1 MWCVCV
7 IVVLTDY
14 FVSIVFARVR
24 VPENYLGMVISE
36 ELKMEW
42 FIPTLTGPGVVT
54 VAMLDLLVG
63 VHNYFIEKSLCML
76 SLKKGQKTDS
86 QFYSETMGLSLSGS
100 LDSGTLK

>member
-63 VHNYFIEKSLCML
+63 VHNYFIEKSRVHAV
-76 SLKKGQKTDS
+76 LKKGQKT
-86 QFYSETMGLSLSGS
+86 E
-100 LDSGTLK
+100 